1 MIPRCLLI
9 QAIWILWKNSWITLL
24 RYTIFWNWNNIICI
38 NLHFLIASFDYRK
51 IPTGFLDDLLL
62 IVFYVLNPIY
72 SYLWKY
78 RNKIRFPLTVRLISW
93 YIYIGLIITEIL
105 FVIKTPI
112 NLMKSIDK
120 FNQLIKQHKIAW
132 SFIAFKWS

>member
-93 YIYIGLIITEIL
+93 YIYRFNHYGDFIRN
-105 FVIKTPI
+105 K
-112 NLMKSIDK
+112 NA
-120 FNQLIKQHKIAW
+120 NQLDEVNRQIQPTNKTAQDCLVLYR
-132 SFIAFKWS
+132 F